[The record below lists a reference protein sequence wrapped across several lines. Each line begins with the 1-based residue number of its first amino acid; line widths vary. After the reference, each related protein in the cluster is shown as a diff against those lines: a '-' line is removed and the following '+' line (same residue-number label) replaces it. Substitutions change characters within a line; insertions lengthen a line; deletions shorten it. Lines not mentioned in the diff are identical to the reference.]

1 MAKNPLYR
9 NTPRVTG
16 RSLFAWCCGM
26 VLIASMSAQEGPPPP
41 KSGDA
46 PKRMGP
52 PSPGGPGGDRRGDH
66 RFSRQGGG
74 MSPFQSE
81 GFDRLP
87 EAEKSRVRAA
97 MEKAWSSPELQQ
109 AIERFMKANDEFR
122 SAMRIALEK
131 VDPEV
136 VSILE
141 KMKPEGGPHD
151 PRGWP
156 KLPPPEDDAFV
167 GAAIRRLEIEVFTFV
182 RPENR
187 ERLRAIHGR
196 VMEMPLV
203 VEAIQKLNQAA
214 PSERIEKLRVL
225 REVYRTAIVKE
236 MPPRANE
243 GREGGKTES
252 GRIAE

>member
-1 MAKNPLYR
+1 MIKG
-9 NTPRVTG
+9 RV
-16 RSLFAWCCGM
+16 LLAWGCG
-26 VLIASMSAQEGPPPP
+26 IALLASANAQDAPPPP
-41 KSGDA
+41 KPGDA
-46 PKRMGP
+46 AKKMGP
-52 PSPGGPGGDRRGDH
+52 SGPGGPGGDRRGDH
-66 RFSRQGGG
+66 RFSRPGGG
-74 MSPFQSE
+74 MSPFGGD

-87 EAEKSRVRAA
+87 DAEKSRVRAA

-109 AIERFMKANDEFR
+109 AKERFMKANDEFR

-141 KMKPEGGPHD
+141 KIKPEGGPYE

-167 GAAIRRLEIEVFTFV
+167 GAAIRRLEIEVFTFA

-187 ERLRAIHGR
+187 EKLRAIHGR
-196 VMEMPLV
+196 VMAMPLV

-214 PSERIEKLRVL
+214 PSERIEKLRLL
-225 REVYRTAIVKE
+225 REVYRSAIVKE
-236 MPPRANE
+236 LPPRAGSE
-243 GREGGKTES
+243 REGGKSES
-252 GRIAE
+252 GRISE

>member
-1 MAKNPLYR
+1 
-9 NTPRVTG
+9 
-16 RSLFAWCCGM
+16 
-26 VLIASMSAQEGPPPP
+26 
-41 KSGDA
+41 
-46 PKRMGP
+46 MGP
-52 PSPGGPGGDRRGDH
+52 PGPGGPGGDRRGDH
-66 RFSRQGGG
+66 RFSRPGGG
-74 MSPFQSE
+74 MSPFGGD

-87 EAEKSRVRAA
+87 DAEKSRVRAA

-109 AIERFMKANDEFR
+109 AKERFMKANDEFR

-141 KMKPEGGPHD
+141 KIKPEGGPHE

-167 GAAIRRLEIEVFTFV
+167 GAAIRRLEIEVFTFA

-187 ERLRAIHGR
+187 EKLRAIHGR
-196 VMEMPLV
+196 VMAMPMV

-214 PSERIEKLRVL
+214 PSERIEKLRLL

-236 MPPRANE
+236 LPPRAE
-243 GREGGKTES
+243 SGREGGKSEG
-252 GRIAE
+252 GRISE